1 MGTVLLPQDAEGIP
15 HLSLVS
21 VPFSMGT
28 VLLLVCRIC
37 IVCGLRPF
45 QSPSRWG
52 RCCFAAWVTRL
63 PALRSFSPLLDG
75 DGVASLDWP
84 ARAQAKSFVSVPFSM
99 GTVLL
104 RPGRSTAN
112 ALSSRFSPL
121 LDGDGVASLPIAD
134 AADHHAPV
142 SVPFSMGTVLLR
154 NGYLAEDDAPAVSV
168 SVPFS
173 MGTVL
178 LPWTKEQPTSFN
190 TSFQS
195 PSRWGRCCFPRGRR
209 PAQRHLV
216 VSVPFSMGTV
226 LLRLLDGPTVQCFF
240 GFSPLLDGDGVASDF
255 RYLDTV
261 AISAFQSPS
270 RWGRCCFRF
279 RTSTFYTTSSRASL
293 PFSRR
298 WRFCAETRSI
308 CEPRRHH
315 TSPQ

>member
-1 MGTVLLPQDAEGIP
+1 MGTVLLPSIGLLGRKPRASFQSPSRWGRCCFGRGGP
-15 HLSLVS
+15 PRTRFHRVS

-28 VLLLVCRIC
+28 VLLPCPSPTPQITTLS
-37 IVCGLRPF
+37 F

-52 RCCFAAWVTRL
+52 RCCF
-63 PALRSFSPLLDG
+63 
-75 DGVASLDWP
+75 
-84 ARAQAKSFVSVPFSM
+84 
-99 GTVLL
+99 GTH
-104 RPGRSTAN
+104 PSK
-112 ALSSRFSPL
+112 P
-121 LDGDGVASLPIAD
+121 DE
-134 AADHHAPV
+134 HKPV